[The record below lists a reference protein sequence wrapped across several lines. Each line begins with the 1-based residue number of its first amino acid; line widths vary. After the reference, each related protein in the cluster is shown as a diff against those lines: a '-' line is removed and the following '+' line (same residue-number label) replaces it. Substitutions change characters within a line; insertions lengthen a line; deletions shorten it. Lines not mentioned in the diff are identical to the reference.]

1 MKDEALAELSTL
13 CRGVGLG
20 EPGARMHT
28 AYLVLGAAIV
38 STTVGLCS
46 RGCETF
52 ESQNLLRS
60 LPVMIWLPRYRG
72 LRDIR
77 S

>member
-1 MKDEALAELSTL
+1 MKDEALAVLSTL
-13 CRGVGLG
+13 CQGVGVG
-20 EPGARMHT
+20 EPGARMHA
-28 AYLVLGAAIV
+28 AYLVLGAATV

-52 ESQNLLRS
+52 KSQNLLRS
-60 LPVMIWLPRYRG
+60 LLVMIWLPRYLGSRE
-72 LRDIR
+72 IR